1 MSMNTITPILP
12 QILSLLSVQPVESQ
26 GEAAPS
32 QAKPTADGGKKQIEA
47 AGSPQTLQLPAFD
60 TMAMP
65 RALHHVH
72 HHGIPKKTSL
82 QQRTGRAPKSRTRS
96 ASGPAGNAA
105 IPDVELEEAA
115 SRLLSV
121 MARDGNS
128 DITAE
133 LEDRYDPL
141 ERYQLYEQALS
152 MLDDSGKDSPAQKRI
167 REQLDALKS
176 GLESQYGD
184 AITNGVAATADMD
197 EALAGMEGAGKLQE
211 MNAGTVDD
219 LRAFY
224 GGKGGGRQVSAL
236 RSRDM
241 LAKMRETYGDDKV
254 QEALSDLRSKLLGNL
269 SSLDPNNLQ
278 PRATGAKL
286 WLSLEDA
293 AAFRTVQSSFAAAH
307 DLRTSFG
314 ELGVLP
320 LLTEAGMADCLMSLP
335 EAGKVRANGLINEM
349 ADFKS
354 LRAILRA
361 QLYAAIRRSIADL
374 PLTMWPEEKSAR
386 NDILAEL
393 DSQAITSY
401 IEVPVQSTKEQ
412 RRERQMR
419 EELEEE
425 EEESGAGG
433 DDRARAIKRLVRRRS
448 RAESSR

>member
-1 MSMNTITPILP
+1 
-12 QILSLLSVQPVESQ
+12 
-26 GEAAPS
+26 
-32 QAKPTADGGKKQIEA
+32 
-47 AGSPQTLQLPAFD
+47 
-60 TMAMP
+60 
-65 RALHHVH
+65 
-72 HHGIPKKTSL
+72 
-82 QQRTGRAPKSRTRS
+82 
-96 ASGPAGNAA
+96 
-105 IPDVELEEAA
+105 
-115 SRLLSV
+115 

-184 AITNGVAATADMD
+184 AISNGVAATADMD
-197 EALAGMEGAGKLQE
+197 EALAGMEDAGKLQE

-269 SSLDPNNLQ
+269 SSRDPNNLQ

-293 AAFRTVQSSFAAAH
+293 AAFRAVQSSFAASH

-314 ELGVLP
+314 EIGVRP
-320 LLTEAGMADCLMSLP
+320 LLTEAAMADSLMALP

-354 LRAILRA
+354 LWAIRRA

-386 NDILAEL
+386 NDILADL
-393 DSQAITSY
+393 DSQSITSY
-401 IEVPVQSTKEQ
+401 IEVPVQSTREQ
-412 RRERQMR
+412 KREQKMR
-419 EELEEE
+419 EELEKD
-425 EEESGAGG
+425 EESGAGK
-433 DDRARAIKRLVRRRS
+433 DERARAIKRLAQRRL
-448 RAESSR
+448 RA